1 MMRRMEVWLHFS
13 ANSRRWS
20 VNARSGGWGPPPK
33 DRKLLVKKMEL
44 GMLDFIK
51 HAMLLPR

>member
-1 MMRRMEVWLHFS
+1 MEVWLHFS